1 MTANAT
7 VYLSRAL
14 TAAAIRSVARAAKV
28 TAVAGDVLAVVELGA
43 VRVTI
48 TQMSAEV
55 LAAHL
60 AGVRNFVHHRCTV
73 DDDAL
78 AGRLDHVVQVLALVI
93 EPALDAAGKTAELI
107 GGLARA
113 GHGVTFDGVRFRD
126 LDGRTLATRRLD
138 PGADPAAAPGTAS
151 VELEGITTE
160 LADPSATGET
170 PSAARVLARARVLS
184 AVAVR
189 AFLEEE
195 PRVQATEMVV
205 RIRRWLISAAGAEVA
220 AELERDE
227 RELIDTAVGSVTAER
242 RTDATWRSEG
252 LAVLGWALG
261 VSELPDHATPVD
273 AGAVAAAVGFL
284 APEPP
289 PKVAPPRLR
298 SAAEL
303 DWMARRLTGLR
314 WRLKELWTRRD
325 PIDFRAFAK
334 NAASGSFD
342 LIGIAL
348 ADDDLA
354 IDGVA
359 ITRVPRTRMVQ
370 CHSIAVERLQAIAW
384 LRGQHRLYSK
394 VES

>member
-1 MTANAT
+1 VTANAT

-60 AGVRNFVHHRCTV
+60 AGVRNFVHHRCAV
-73 DDDAL
+73 DDDSL

-107 GGLARA
+107 HGLARA
-113 GHGVTFDGVRFRD
+113 GHGVTFDGIRFRD
-126 LDGRTLATRRLD
+126 LDGRTLATRRAEPAGD
-138 PGADPAAAPGTAS
+138 PTAPPGTAS

-160 LADPSATGET
+160 LADPAATGET
-170 PSAARVLARARVLS
+170 PSADRVLARARVLS

-205 RIRRWLISAAGAEVA
+205 RIRRWLTASAVA

-227 RELIDTAVGSVTAER
+227 RELIDTAIGSVTAER

-289 PKVAPPRLR
+289 PAVAPPRLR

-325 PIDFRAFAK
+325 PVDFRAFAR

-359 ITRVPRTRMVQ
+359 ITRVPRARMVQ
-370 CHSIAVERLQAIAW
+370 CHSIAVERHQAIAW
-384 LRGQHRLYSK
+384 LRGQHRVYSK
-394 VES
+394 VESIV